1 MASRNSFL
9 VNWVRGA
16 YGQEMGLVP
25 VLEQQTTDLKDDPE
39 LRRKLDMHLQK
50 TREHAKLLG
59 DYLRQAGIN
68 PSSIRPREPITAS
81 LIPSNGG
88 QPDFSQQTVL
98 IDYVNEGFETAEY
111 RALTSL
117 ADMVGDE
124 DASKVFEQILKD
136 EIALSNELARQ
147 LPGEDGSMSAEG
159 AAAQENVRIARE
171 CNAAL
176 NAYDYDRI
184 ARSITAD
191 FRMQTPVFA
200 GWLDRAKAR
209 AEMESWHTAF
219 PDHHF
224 EIQRIIPGGD
234 DVVLEWTFSGTQNGP
249 LRNPNGADFPAT
261 GRHAK
266 MRGITCLRFRDGKM
280 AEERDYYDTGTILQ
294 QLGIMPG

>member
-25 VLEQQTTDLKDDPE
+25 ILEQQMTDLKHDPE

-50 TREHAKLLG
+50 TREHAKLLEE
-59 DYLRQAGIN
+59 YLQQAGIN
-68 PSSIRPREPITAS
+68 PSSIRPREPVTAS

-88 QPDFSQQTVL
+88 KPDIAQQTVL

-124 DASKVFEQILKD
+124 DASEVFEQILKD

-171 CNAAL
+171 GSAAL
-176 NAYDYDRI
+176 NAYDYDRVMRYLTDDYRLQVPGI
-184 ARSITAD
+184 
-191 FRMQTPVFA
+191 A
-200 GWLDRAKAR
+200 GWLDWPKAR
-209 AEMESWHTAF
+209 VQHEIRHTAF

-224 EIQRIIPGGD
+224 ELHRIIASGD
-234 DVVLEWTFSGTQNGP
+234 DVVADGSVSGTQTGP
-249 LRNPNGADFPAT
+249 YRLPDGSEIPAT
-261 GRHAK
+261 GRSINLPF
-266 MRGITCLRFRDGKM
+266 ITWLRFRDGKI
-280 AEERDYYDTGTILQ
+280 AEERQYYDRGTILQ
-294 QLGIMPG
+294 QLGVMPG